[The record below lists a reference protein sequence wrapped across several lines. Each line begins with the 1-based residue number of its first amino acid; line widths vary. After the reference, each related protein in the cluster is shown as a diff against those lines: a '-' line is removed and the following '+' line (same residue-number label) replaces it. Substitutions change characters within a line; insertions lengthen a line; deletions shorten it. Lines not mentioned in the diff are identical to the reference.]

1 MAALI
6 SPHTSRHIRSEP
18 QRPVGPTARPTLRV
32 IEGGRSPVLRRTY
45 LRRRLIVATGAVLV
59 LLVGGQLVANVA
71 GADSGPAVVP
81 VSEQRH
87 VVRPGDTLWSIAGE
101 LAPEVDRRVAVD
113 DLIALN
119 GDDTLQV
126 GQQLVVPDGWS

>member
-6 SPHTSRHIRSEP
+6 TPHTSQHIP
-18 QRPVGPTARPTLRV
+18 AGRPTLRV
-32 IEGGRSPVLRRTY
+32 IEGGRSPRLRRTY
-45 LRRRLIVATGAVLV
+45 LRRRLIVATGAALV
-59 LLVGGQLVANVA
+59 LLIGGQLVANVVTA
-71 GADSGPAVVP
+71 GSGPAVVP

-101 LAPEVDRRVAVD
+101 LAPDVDRRVAVD

-119 GDDTLQV
+119 GDGTLQI

>member
-6 SPHTSRHIRSEP
+6 STHTSRHIVSDPR
-18 QRPVGPTARPTLRV
+18 RPARPTLRL
-32 IEGGRSPVLRRTY
+32 IEGGRSPRLRRTY
-45 LRRRLIVATGAVLV
+45 LRRRLLVATAAALLVLV
-59 LLVGGQLVANVA
+59 IGQLAANVVGG
-71 GADSGPAVVP
+71 SGRVGTAVVP

-119 GDDTLQV
+119 GDDVLQV

>member
-6 SPHTSRHIRSEP
+6 TPRTSHHIASAPR
-18 QRPVGPTARPTLRV
+18 RPALRV
-32 IEGGRSPVLRRTY
+32 IEGGRSPRLRRIY
-45 LRRRLIVATGAVLV
+45 LRRRLIVATGAALV
-59 LLVGGQLVANVA
+59 LLVGGQLAANVVGGVA
-71 GADSGPAVVP
+71 GGDAGPAVVP
-81 VSEQRH
+81 VAEQRH
-87 VVRPGDTLWSIAGE
+87 VVRPGDTLWTIAGE
-101 LAPEVDRRVAVD
+101 LAPDVDRRVAVD